1 MLKKDRAAA
10 RQLVPFRQK
19 CVEPETT
26 VLQPGE
32 SLYGTVLVSAGL
44 NGWDVADPGRYTI
57 QVAAHVADT
66 DVVSQPLELRIAPPV
81 SREDEYLAGDL
92 FTQDPARTLVF
103 GGTKRSAA
111 RTTCSPRSSSAPG
124 RRIAIHARVALGG
137 PLTIDYKQLAPKGD
151 DLAFALAKAKPEEAT
166 TYLEP
171 ALVDHARTAADTFG
185 HIRYR
190 GIAERTAKRLAE
202 AGAEADAT
210 KTIDSLID
218 TLATRT
224 RRRPSGEGR
233 GDRGAPGDPG
243 GADLR
248 RQAEGQGE
256 GEDEGLAGVL
266 LAQPALELGP
276 HAEVVLDGVES
287 AACVRADAHRARWHS
302 S

>member
-1 MLKKDRAAA
+1 VLAEI
-10 RQLVPFRQK
+10 
-19 CVEPETT
+19 VERLPE
-26 VLQPGE
+26 
-32 SLYGTVLVSAGL
+32 
-44 NGWDVADPGRYTI
+44 
-57 QVAAHVADT
+57 
-66 DVVSQPLELRIAPPV
+66 
-81 SREDEYLAGDL
+81 
-92 FTQDPARTLVF
+92 
-103 GGTKRSAA
+103 
-111 RTTCSPRSSSAPG
+111 

-224 RRRPSGEGR
+224 VGGRP
-233 GDRGAPGDPG
+233 
-243 GADLR
+243 
-248 RQAEGQGE
+248 
-256 GEDEGLAGVL
+256 VK
-266 LAQPALELGP
+266 
-276 HAEVVLDGVES
+276 AEVIEELKETRAELTS
-287 AACVRADAHRARWHS
+287 AKPKGKAKTKAKA
-302 S
+302 